1 MKIKID
7 SDEEL
12 LLNNT
17 IEIHNATMVVR
28 VVFHENKYY
37 PHVFLNE
44 CRYELLIIQ
53 KCFIMI
59 ELTLLKELM
68 LIRQVN

>member
-1 MKIKID
+1 MSGTKNSDDYDEKSMKIKID

-17 IEIHNATMVVR
+17 IEIHNATIVVR

-44 CRYELLIIQ
+44 CRYELLII
-53 KCFIMI
+53 
-59 ELTLLKELM
+59 
-68 LIRQVN
+68 

>member
-1 MKIKID
+1 MKDKID

-17 IEIHNATMVVR
+17 IEIHNATIVVR

-44 CRYELLIIQ
+44 CQYELLII
-53 KCFIMI
+53 
-59 ELTLLKELM
+59 
-68 LIRQVN
+68 

>member
-1 MKIKID
+1 MKID

-17 IEIHNATMVVR
+17 IEIHNATIVVR
-28 VVFHENKYY
+28 VVFHENNKYY

-44 CRYELLIIQ
+44 CRHELLII
-53 KCFIMI
+53 
-59 ELTLLKELM
+59 
-68 LIRQVN
+68 

>member
-12 LLNNT
+12 LLNNA
-17 IEIHNATMVVR
+17 IEIHNATIVDR
-28 VVFHENKYY
+28 VVFHENKYF

-44 CRYELLIIQ
+44 CQYELLII
-53 KCFIMI
+53 
-59 ELTLLKELM
+59 
-68 LIRQVN
+68 